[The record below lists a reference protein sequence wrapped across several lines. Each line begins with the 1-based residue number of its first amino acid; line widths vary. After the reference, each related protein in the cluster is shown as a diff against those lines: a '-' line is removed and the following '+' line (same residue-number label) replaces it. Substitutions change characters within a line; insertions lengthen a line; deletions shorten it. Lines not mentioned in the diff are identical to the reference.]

1 MSLFYYTLLFIVALA
16 ILNIVNSEGFV
27 LKIQIILGSVRE
39 NRVGERVA
47 GWVQTQARLLP
58 GFDVELVD
66 LANFDLP
73 HFAEP
78 VSPRYNQHRQ
88 PHSEARRWLD
98 VIARADGYI
107 FITPEYNHSIPGPL
121 KNAIDYTDFQLAKK
135 PVAIVSYGTVGG
147 ARAAEQLKLVLV
159 EAKAAVVP
167 EAVAILKPGGE
178 LSDNNPSLDRTLTEL
193 AWWTRTLKAGREQL
207 EAVTI

>member
-1 MSLFYYTLLFIVALA
+1 MR
-16 ILNIVNSEGFV
+16 
-27 LKIQIILGSVRE
+27 IQIILGTVRE

-47 GWVQTQARLLP
+47 AWVQTQARHSP
-58 GFDVELVD
+58 DFEVELVD
-66 LANFDLP
+66 LAEFDLP

-78 VSPRYNQHRQ
+78 LSPRYNEHRR
-88 PHSEARRWLD
+88 PHSEAQRWLD
-98 VIARADGYI
+98 TIAQADGYI

-135 PVAIVSYGTVGG
+135 PAAIVSYGTVGG
-147 ARAAEQLKLVLV
+147 ARAAEQLKLILV

-167 EAVAILKPGGE
+167 EAVTILQPGGD
-178 LSDNNPSLDRTLTEL
+178 LSENNRSLDRTLTEL

-207 EAVTI
+207 VAETR